1 MEHGFALVACGLAAR
16 HSGGRSPLK
25 FRSRCGDVAI
35 ALSGHANL
43 SSPPLLHLRSSAGY
57 DHGESILSPT
67 PRVVYRENCGAD
79 LCHWWAMLRGSRES
93 YAKEMCKRLV
103 RAQVSFV
110 FTSVGPKPDFNLIFT
125 LIPNGYC

>member
-35 ALSGHANL
+35 ALSL
-43 SSPPLLHLRSSAGY
+43 SLLPTSPLLHLRSAGY

-79 LCHWWAMLRGSRES
+79 LCHLGAMLRES
-93 YAKEMCKRLV
+93 KE
-103 RAQVSFV
+103 S
-110 FTSVGPKPDFNLIFT
+110 
-125 LIPNGYC
+125 